1 MIDCSSMP
9 EAVIRERMEAEHA
22 RAKQQREKEVAS
34 NSDWFGRSN
43 AFDSFLAPPA
53 SGESTLNFFLPSSS
67 NDLKSLSIE
76 FDD

>member
-1 MIDCSSMP
+1 MEHRRPVITVTNVVFCSSMP

-53 SGESTLNFFLPSSS
+53 PGES
-67 NDLKSLSIE
+67 
-76 FDD
+76 

>member
-1 MIDCSSMP
+1 MP

-43 AFDSFLAPPA
+43 AFDSFLAPSAP
-53 SGESTLNFFLPSSS
+53 GKFNVCFEIV
-67 NDLKSLSIE
+67 DLLSFEVSMSCLSMI
-76 FDD
+76 FY